1 MTREDIVAFI
11 EQEAPDDINEILL
24 ADGFEDAFLG
34 IAEMTWHGPL
44 VAVYSRERA
53 IDILASQFDGDYD
66 EAVEY
71 LDFNVTGAYVGER
84 TPVFALM
91 FSKS

>member
-11 EQEAPDDINEILL
+11 EETAPDDLNEILL

-34 IAEMTWHGPL
+34 LAEMKWGGPL
-44 VAVYSRERA
+44 VAVYSRARTIE
-53 IDILASQFDGDYD
+53 ILATEMSDD

-84 TPVFALM
+84 TPVFM
-91 FSKS
+91 HMPPR